1 MSAIASKSVQTPTR
15 EAAPRRRSAA
25 APDYIERNKAAWER
39 WSPNLVERGREAW
52 AADELHWGM
61 WGIPESELRLLDGLE
76 AGADVI
82 ELGCGTAAICA
93 WLARRG
99 FNPMGVDIA
108 RPLLETAAEF
118 EHEFGVGFPLLC
130 ANAEQLHFEDAS
142 FDCAIS
148 EYGAS
153 LWCDPQRWVAEAARL
168 LRPNGLLV
176 FVTSGAI
183 LISCTP
189 DGGGLAGDRLVRDYF
204 SRYRVEF
211 EGIDAV
217 EFHLNHGNWVRLLR
231 TNGFVVEDLV
241 ETRPPEGATP
251 RFPFVSADW
260 AQLSPSEEIWVARK
274 GPRPSFSD
282 DASDPEALAATPLEN
297 ELRLLIPPRRRRLS
311 RSAGG
316 RWTGWSTRER

>member
-15 EAAPRRRSAA
+15 EAAPSAVRSRPGLRRAQQGRVGAMVTA
-25 APDYIERNKAAWER
+25 F
-39 WSPNLVERGREAW
+39 VERGREAW
-52 AADELHWGM
+52 AVDELHWGI
-61 WGIPESELRLLDGLE
+61 WDIPESELRLVDGLE

-99 FNPMGVDIA
+99 FSPMGVDIA

-118 EHEFGVGFPLLC
+118 EREFGVAFPLLC
-130 ANAEQLHFEDAS
+130 ANAEHLHFEDAS

-176 FVTSGAI
+176 FVTSGAH

-189 DGGGLAGDRLVRDYF
+189 DGGGLAGDCLVRDYF
-204 SRYRVEF
+204 SRYRIEF
-211 EGIDAV
+211 EGPMPSSSTSTM
-217 EFHLNHGNWVRLLR
+217 G
-231 TNGFVVEDLV
+231 TGY
-241 ETRPPEGATP
+241 G
-251 RFPFVSADW
+251 SADERLRDRGPP
-260 AQLSPSEEIWVARK
+260 AQAARRGDSALSVRVRGLGA
-274 GPRPSFSD
+274 
-282 DASDPEALAATPLEN
+282 ALAERGNLGRSKKAPTV
-297 ELRLLIPPRRRRLS
+297 LL
-311 RSAGG
+311 
-316 RWTGWSTRER
+316 